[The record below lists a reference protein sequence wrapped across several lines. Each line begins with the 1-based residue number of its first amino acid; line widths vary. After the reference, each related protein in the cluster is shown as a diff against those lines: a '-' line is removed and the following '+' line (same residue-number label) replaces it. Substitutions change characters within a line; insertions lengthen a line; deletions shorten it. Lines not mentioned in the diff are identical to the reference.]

1 MNNGLL
7 RREQQCCGY
16 AVPGSSS
23 PGDLCPHGG
32 GGDVLPASCCGEM
45 WRSGSEQVELRSVGS
60 CGVCWA
66 VLYQGCGSGQLCV
79 HPKAPGVEPPAFLA
93 MEN

>member
-1 MNNGLL
+1 MLGI
-7 RREQQCCGY
+7 CC
-16 AVPGSSS
+16 AWLILPWGSVVQ
-23 PGDLCPHGG
+23 CPHGG
-32 GGDVLPASCCGEM
+32 GSDVLPASSCGEM